1 MKRYRLNI
9 LGISEVR
16 WKGQGDFDSDGVRVI
31 YSGGDECQREVA
43 VMLDGEVAKR
53 VTCVEQVSDRI
64 LAVKISAMP
73 VDMLIV
79 QIYMPTTDHEDEEV
93 EEMYDK
99 IEKIMDKEKGRSNV
113 IIMGDFNA
121 SVGEGNDENG
131 NKVWAGEME

>member
-16 WKGQGDFDSDGVRVI
+16 WKGQDDFDSDGVRVI
-31 YSGGDECQREVA
+31 YSGGDECQRGVA

-73 VDMLIV
+73 VDMLTV
-79 QIYMPTTDHEDEEV
+79 QIYMPTTDH
-93 EEMYDK
+93 
-99 IEKIMDKEKGRSNV
+99 
-113 IIMGDFNA
+113 
-121 SVGEGNDENG
+121 
-131 NKVWAGEME
+131 